1 MVKIMAVV
9 FSPKIVLALVFRIDE
24 LSWFQKKCI
33 GVNDQISV
41 QDSRYYNAR
50 IQFDELLN
58 IPAISFIFAMVN
70 GNLVRKWENG
80 FVNNDAIAANKIWNG
95 CNNINI
101 PQSNDVGFGAFN
113 LFLYVLQIVGT

>member
-24 LSWFQKKCI
+24 LSWFQKECV

-41 QDSRYYNAR
+41 QDSGYYDAR
-50 IQFDELLN
+50 IQFDELLE

-70 GNLVRKWENG
+70 CNLVRKWENR
-80 FVNNDAIAANKIWNG
+80 FVNDDAIATNK
-95 CNNINI
+95 
-101 PQSNDVGFGAFN
+101 F
-113 LFLYVLQIVGT
+113 